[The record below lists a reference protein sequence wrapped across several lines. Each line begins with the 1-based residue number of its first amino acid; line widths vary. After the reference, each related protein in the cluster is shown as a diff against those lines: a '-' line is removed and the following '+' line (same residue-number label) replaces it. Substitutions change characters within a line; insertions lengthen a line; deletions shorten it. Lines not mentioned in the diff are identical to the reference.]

1 MSTYLVF
8 VYGVEVRR
16 LQARNHRAAARNS
29 GLVSPGAV
37 VWADG
42 PDGARS
48 LHETQM
54 RLVATRHSPPHLRLT
69 LIYRH

>member
-1 MSTYLVF
+1 MPSYLVY
-8 VYGVEVRR
+8 VHGVEVRR
-16 LQARNHRAAARNS
+16 VQARNHRAAARNS
-29 GLVSPGAV
+29 GLVSAGAV
-37 VWADG
+37 VWVDG

-48 LHETQM
+48 LHEVQM